1 MAIIHMSYG
10 STKLESG
17 LMMKHVTPY
26 AKFFYQGLYQYCA
39 ILAPMSLTLRFCV
52 VQVRD
57 KLRHRV

>member
-26 AKFFYQGLYQYCA
+26 AKFFIKGFTSIVQF
-39 ILAPMSLTLRFCV
+39 SLQC
-52 VQVRD
+52 
-57 KLRHRV
+57 H